1 MGDGRWA
8 MLLRCYAMRCP
19 AGFRPSPKLFAATPQ
34 VFAAAR
40 QVFGAARQVFAP
52 PPTFSRPPLKF
63 LRPPR
68 RFSPLPQAFCGHPSS
83 FCGHPSSLGCCPAG
97 FRPSPNIFAATPQDF
112 AGNPHDLLKACA
124 RKLDAL
130 HIRDLRALAS
140 ACCSRFCRKRRERN
154 AYNEPYPPSLA
165 SLPLSL
171 EAQSSLLLP
180 FAVAL
185 LRVLQQ
191 SIESHSCACCIRHNA
206 YNVNT
211 LHGSLHTL
219 TWSVFAL
226 PLPIALVLLELQR
239 RHRRLDAQALH
250 LHRIQLR
257 LLSILYASRHAVLLQ

>member
-1 MGDGRWA
+1 MGDGR
-8 MLLRCYAMRCP
+8 CCCDAMRC
-19 AGFRPSPKLFAATPQ
+19 
-34 VFAAAR
+34 AAR
-40 QVFGAARQVFAP
+40 QVLAP
-52 PPTFSRPPLKF
+52 PPSFLRPPLKF
-63 LRPPR
+63 LRLPG

-83 FCGHPSSLGCCPAG
+83 FCGHPSSFCGRPAG

-154 AYNEPYPPSLA
+154 AYNEPPSLA

-185 LRVLQQ
+185 LRVLQR

-226 PLPIALVLLELQR
+226 PLPIALVLPELQR

>member
-1 MGDGRWA
+1 LVLPG
-8 MLLRCYAMRCP
+8 
-19 AGFRPSPKLFAATPQ
+19 
-34 VFAAAR
+34 
-40 QVFGAARQVFAP
+40 
-52 PPTFSRPPLKF
+52 
-63 LRPPR
+63 

-83 FCGHPSSLGCCPAG
+83 FCGHPSSFWCCPAG
-97 FRPSPNIFAATPQDF
+97 FHPSHKLFAATPQVF
-112 AGNPHDLLKACA
+112 AATPQVFAAARQVFAPPPGFLRPPLKFLRAPGRFSGNPHDLLKACA

-130 HIRDLRALAS
+130 HIRDVRALAS
-140 ACCSRFCRKRRERN
+140 ACCNRFCRKRRERN
-154 AYNEPYPPSLA
+154 ADNEPPSLA

-185 LRVLQQ
+185 LRVLQR

-257 LLSILYASRHAVLLQ
+257 LLSIL